1 MAGTMV
7 RTGFTYRIAGGSLL
21 RFALRKVALLSVA
34 LSLAACASS
43 GTGSSAGSRSS
54 PDRLTREEITKSNAS
69 TAYELITRLR
79 PNWLRAA
86 RVGSISG
93 GAARTQNILVY
104 LDNQRL
110 EDLNALKTIS
120 AGGIQSAE
128 WIESTR
134 VPIVLR
140 DTPVG
145 PVAGAILLKT
155 Q

>member
-1 MAGTMV
+1 MEDP
-7 RTGFTYRIAGGSLL
+7 LL
-21 RFALRKVALLSVA
+21 RSALRRTVLLSAA
-34 LSLAACASS
+34 LAVSACASS
-43 GTGSSAGSRSS
+43 GSGSTAARGS
-54 PDRLTREEITKSNAS
+54 PDKLTRAEITQSNAS

-93 GAARTQNILVY
+93 GATRTQNILVY
-104 LDNQRL
+104 LDSQRL

-128 WIESTR
+128 WIDNAR
-134 VPIVLR
+134 IPMVLR
-140 DTPVG
+140 DAPVG